1 MNIVWSPE
9 AIEDLI
15 SLRAYVGAE
24 DSEAARR
31 LAMRIVGA
39 IETLV
44 SQNPEIGRR
53 GRVRGTRELVVART
67 SYIAPYRIKDD
78 AIEVLRIPHGSRR
91 WPERF

>member
-1 MNIVWSPE
+1 VNIVWSPE

-67 SYIAPYRIKDD
+67 SYIAPYRIKED

>member
-1 MNIVWSPE
+1 VNIVWSPE

-53 GRVRGTRELVVART
+53 GRVPGTRELVVART